1 MINKFTST
9 RDEGGMYESFSDLA
23 LCTLVITLVLTS
35 LLAVNV
41 TQRINVEINENQFN
55 MDLTPLRS
63 YIGVSQSATDN
74 NSYVHFLDAEIIDKL
89 IAYDD
94 ALTRSRIVNV
104 PPERTLSLENFI
116 LLSPGIYLGTDKAGL
131 STLSPLPENW
141 DADVSHPN
149 SIGFSINHIFS
160 DRLLSGLFP
169 GYKDQNELKR
179 SRIYVESNSYRNNEN
194 EIINNIIIGHVAYQV
209 PTAIE
214 NGSLDWLNSFMSGTV
229 DLVYIGDL
237 GGAKGNA
244 RVNYFIENG
253 FTECAE
259 DYSQFLANYEVGNS
273 LKGTEGSLQKELE
286 SYPLHKY
293 KDAWDSYV
301 NSRINAEIDPPQWF
315 FSDFLVK
322 LGFDRMVMDMPGVK
336 K

>member
-9 RDEGGMYESFSDLA
+9 QDEGGMYESFSDLA
-23 LCTLVITLVLTS
+23 LCTLVITLVLTA

-63 YIGVSQSATDN
+63 YIGVSQSADDKE
-74 NSYVHFLDAEIIDKL
+74 SYVHFLDADIIDKL

-131 STLSPLPENW
+131 STLSSLPEIW
-141 DADVSHPN
+141 DADVMHPD
-149 SIGFSINHIFS
+149 SIGFSINHAFS
-160 DRLLSGLFP
+160 DRLLNGLFP
-169 GYKDQNELKR
+169 SYKDQNELKR
-179 SRIYVESNSYRNNEN
+179 SRIYVESNSYRNDEN
-194 EIINNIIIGHVAYQV
+194 EIINSIIIGHVSYQV

-237 GGAKGNA
+237 GGAEGNA
-244 RVNYFIENG
+244 RINYFSENG
-253 FTECAE
+253 LTECVE
-259 DYSQFLANYEVGNS
+259 DYSYFLANYEVGHS
-273 LKGTEGSLQKELE
+273 LKGTESSLKKEIE
-286 SYPLHKY
+286 SYPLHKH

-301 NSRINAEIDPPQWF
+301 TSRISAEIDPPQWF

>member
-9 RDEGGMYESFSDLA
+9 QDEGGMYESFSDLA
-23 LCTLVITLVLTS
+23 LCTLVITLVLTA

-63 YIGVSQSATDN
+63 YIGVSQSADDN
-74 NSYVHFLDAEIIDKL
+74 ESYVHFLDADIIDKL

-131 STLSPLPENW
+131 STLSSLPEIW
-141 DADVSHPN
+141 DADVMHPD
-149 SIGFSINHIFS
+149 SIGFSINHAFS
-160 DRLLSGLFP
+160 DRLLNGLFP
-169 GYKDQNELKR
+169 SYKDQNELKR
-179 SRIYVESNSYRNNEN
+179 SRIYVESNSYRNDEN
-194 EIINNIIIGHVAYQV
+194 EIINSIIIGHVSYQV

-237 GGAKGNA
+237 GGAEGNA
-244 RVNYFIENG
+244 RINYFSENG
-253 FTECAE
+253 LTECVE
-259 DYSQFLANYEVGNS
+259 DYSYFLANYEVGHS
-273 LKGTEGSLQKELE
+273 LKGPESSLKKEIE
-286 SYPLHKY
+286 SYPLHKH

-301 NSRINAEIDPPQWF
+301 TSRISAEIDPPQWF